1 MTESGNLVIE
11 TPARRAIV
19 NEFKTGW
26 GCAPCRLCPCKTWD
40 DHRLLYLERGKDSQT
55 NMVTNCPIIGLGASA
70 GGLGALKSFFDK
82 APADM
87 GAAFVIIQHLDPNH
101 QSLTAEILG
110 RHTTM
115 PAKQIEQGMK
125 VEKDHVYVIP
135 PNTYVTLKGIEFELG
150 EAALRHS
157 LRLPIDVF
165 FSSLAAEQTQ
175 RAVGIV
181 LSGTGSD
188 GTAGIREIKAS
199 GGITFAQ
206 SPETAQFDGMPRA
219 AIATGQIDVVCPVED
234 MPAHI
239 SEYLA
244 HEYANRL
251 SNAKTA
257 SATSDDEAH
266 LKSIIALL
274 QARLGH
280 DFRGYKRGTLER
292 RIARRMGLRNIQKL
306 PDYLTYLRETEG
318 EASEL
323 YRDLLISVTSFF
335 RDPEAYQA
343 LESSVIA
350 KLVEE
355 KDNDQPIRIWVP
367 GCATGEEAYSIAM
380 LLIEKLEGANKY
392 CPIQVFATD
401 LDEQA
406 LTIGRNGIYSA
417 SLMADMSPARL
428 DRFFIR
434 NDGSYRV
441 NKELRESVTF
451 ASQNVITDP
460 PFSRLDLVSCRN
472 LLIYLDGKLQDKI
485 IGFFHFA
492 LREEGFLFLGRS
504 ESINQLA
511 GLFEPV
517 DKRARIFRRLAN
529 TRANIASFPINA
541 VTGRA
546 ISNGVLPATRPKE
559 TVRMRE
565 LMQQQLLRSYA
576 PAAVLTNAKHQVL
589 YFMGP
594 TARYLEQ
601 PSGIPTQ
608 NLVNLV
614 HGELRKDLRTGLKRA
629 IEKSEQVIIENISVQ
644 LGRNSRNTKISIRP
658 VTAPGECDPL
668 FLVTFEDIAAPE
680 ASKASTVGSS
690 GPEAE
695 EATVDELENKLRDA
709 QEDLQISVEELETAN
724 EELQATN
731 EEMMSVNEELQSAN
745 EELETSKEELQ
756 AMNEELSTVN
766 NQLKDKVEQ
775 LAELNDDLE
784 NFVASTGIAT
794 LLLDSKRQI
803 GRFTPPTKRLF
814 NLIHTDTGRPI
825 GDIRQKFDDENFLQD
840 VDLVFERFQPVEREI
855 VGEDGATYLM
865 RIAPYRSSE
874 HKSGGVVITFVD
886 LSRRLENERKLRE
899 SEARFRNLVENAP
912 DPLIMVDAA
921 GKIILANAEA
931 QHFFGYDKQ
940 ELLGMNVDGLIP
952 PKLRRRHKSY
962 RKKYLEKPEV
972 RPMGS
977 ELDLRTLLKD
987 GTEVPIEISLSPVET
1002 EEGKMVCAAIRDV
1015 REHQKAVVAVRDAQS
1030 KAETALAAKSRFLA
1044 TASHDLRQPLQSLVM
1059 LTEALL
1065 LKIKDPELV
1074 ELVERQGASMR
1085 NMRSLLNSLLDIS
1098 KLDADAVKAE
1108 IEDVDILEI
1117 IEDVCLELRS
1127 KAEQKGLKLRVEAQ
1141 SRIVR
1146 TDRNLV
1152 QQVLQNL
1159 IGNAIRYTKKG
1170 SVKVIVSTVGDHARI
1185 DVQDSGVGI
1194 APDQLPHI
1202 FEEFYQIGRDP
1213 QEGNAGLGLGLAIAY
1228 RIAEK
1233 LDSRIEVESI
1243 VGKGSSFSIMLP
1255 LGQALLPEN
1264 QTPNSESP
1272 EPLQEDKAV
1281 LLVDDDPAVLKSTRF
1296 RLSLQKNLEIFTAS
1310 SPKEVDD
1317 LLDKI
1322 APRKPDIIVT
1332 DYHLGSKKDGI
1343 DVIKDTRRRSG
1354 KPIPAILISG
1364 DTAVDIAAL
1373 KRDDINIV
1381 FKPTD
1386 GNELIEAMLKLLV
1399 S

>member
-1 MTESGNLVIE
+1 MI
-11 TPARRAIV
+11 
-19 NEFKTGW
+19 
-26 GCAPCRLCPCKTWD
+26 
-40 DHRLLYLERGKDSQT
+40 
-55 NMVTNCPIIGLGASA
+55 TNCPIVGIGASA
-70 GGLGALKSFFDK
+70 GGLSALKSFFDK
-82 APADM
+82 APADI

-125 VEKDHVYVIP
+125 VEKNHVYVIP
-135 PNTYVTLKGIEFELG
+135 PNAYVTLKGNEFELG

-157 LRLPIDVF
+157 LRMPIDVF

-244 HEYANRL
+244 HEYANQV
-251 SNAKTA
+251 SSAETA
-257 SATSDDEAH
+257 SAISDEEAH

-292 RIARRMGLRNIQKL
+292 RIARRMGLRNIQRL
-306 PDYLTYLRETEG
+306 PDYLTYLREKEG

-343 LESSVIA
+343 LETSVIV

-355 KDNDQPIRIWVP
+355 KDNDQPIRAWVP
-367 GCATGEEAYSIAM
+367 GCATGEEAYSIAI
-380 LLIEKLEGANKY
+380 LLIENLEGANKH
-392 CPIQVFATD
+392 CPIQIFATD

-406 LTIGRNGIYSA
+406 LTIGRNGIYST

-428 DRFFIR
+428 DRFFIK

-460 PFSRLDLVSCRN
+460 PFSKLDLVSCRN

-485 IGFFHFA
+485 IGYFHFA
-492 LREEGFLFLGRS
+492 LRDEGFLFLGRS
-504 ESINQLA
+504 ESINHLA

-529 TRANIASFPINA
+529 TRANVASFPINA
-541 VTGRA
+541 VTSRA
-546 ISNGVLPATRPKE
+546 MSNSVLPATRPKE

-608 NLVNLV
+608 NLINLV
-614 HGELRKDLRTGLKRA
+614 HAELRKNLRTGLKRA
-629 IEKSEQVIIENISVQ
+629 IETSEQVIIENASVQ
-644 LGRNSRNTKISIRP
+644 LGRTRKNTKISIRP
-658 VTAPGECDPL
+658 VTAPGEGDPL

-680 ASKASTVGSS
+680 ANKASTAGSPE
-690 GPEAE
+690 PEAE
-695 EATVDELENKLRDA
+695 EATVDELESKLRDA

-803 GRFTPPTKRLF
+803 GRFTPPTKCLF
-814 NLIHTDTGRPI
+814 NLIDTDTGRPI
-825 GDIRQKFDDENFLQD
+825 GDIRQKFDDQNFLQD
-840 VDLVFERFQPVEREI
+840 VDRVFEKFQPVEREI
-855 VGEDGATYLM
+855 VGEDNATYLM
-865 RIAPYRSSE
+865 RIVPYRSSE
-874 HKSGGVVITFVD
+874 QRPGGVVVTFVD
-886 LSRRLENERKLRE
+886 ISRRLENERKLRE

-921 GKIILANAEA
+921 GEIILTNAVA
-931 QHFFGYDKQ
+931 QHFFGYSKQ

-952 PKLRRRHKSY
+952 SMLRRRHKTH

-977 ELDLRTLLKD
+977 QLDLRTLLKD

-1002 EEGKMVCAAIRDV
+1002 EGGTMVCAAIRDI
-1015 REHQKAVVAVRDAQS
+1015 RDHQKAVVAVREAQS
-1030 KAETALAAKSRFLA
+1030 KAESALAAKSRFLA
-1044 TASHDLRQPLQSLVM
+1044 TASHDLRQPLQSLAM

-1065 LKIKDPELV
+1065 LKIEDPELAD
-1074 ELVERQGASMR
+1074 LVERQSVSLE

-1098 KLDADAVKAE
+1098 KLDAGAVNVE
-1108 IEDVDILEI
+1108 IEDVDLLKI
-1117 IEDVCLELRS
+1117 IEDVCLGYQ
-1127 KAEQKGLKLRVEAQ
+1127 AEAEVKGLKLLVEVQNRV
-1141 SRIVR
+1141 VR
-1146 TDRNLV
+1146 SDRNLL
-1152 QQVLQNL
+1152 QQILQNL

-1170 SVKVIVSTVGDHARI
+1170 NINVISNIVGDDIQIEVH
-1185 DVQDSGVGI
+1185 DTGVGI
-1194 APDQLPHI
+1194 PEDQLPHI
-1202 FEEFYQIGRDP
+1202 FDEFYQIGRNP
-1213 QEGNAGLGLGLAIAY
+1213 QEGSVGLGLGLAIAC

-1233 LDSRIEVESI
+1233 LNSRIEVQSK
-1243 VGKGSSFSIMLP
+1243 VGKGSTFSFKLP
-1255 LGQALLPEN
+1255 LNHILLPKK
-1264 QTPNSESP
+1264 QMPKIESP
-1272 EPLQEDKAV
+1272 APLRESKAV
-1281 LLVDDDPAVLKSTRF
+1281 FLVDDDPAVLKSTRF
-1296 RLSLQKNLEIFTAS
+1296 RLSLQNGLEIFTTS
-1310 SPKEVDD
+1310 SPKEADE
-1317 LLDKI
+1317 LLDQI
-1322 APRKPDIIVT
+1322 APRKPDIILT
-1332 DYHLGSKKDGI
+1332 DYHLGTEKNGVDIIQDIRKRTGS
-1343 DVIKDTRRRSG
+1343 S
-1354 KPIPAILISG
+1354 IPAILLSG
-1364 DTAVDIAAL
+1364 DTAIDVEEL
-1373 KRDDINIV
+1373 KRDDINVI
-1381 FKPTD
+1381 FKPNH
-1386 GNELIEAMLKLLV
+1386 GSELVDAILRILA